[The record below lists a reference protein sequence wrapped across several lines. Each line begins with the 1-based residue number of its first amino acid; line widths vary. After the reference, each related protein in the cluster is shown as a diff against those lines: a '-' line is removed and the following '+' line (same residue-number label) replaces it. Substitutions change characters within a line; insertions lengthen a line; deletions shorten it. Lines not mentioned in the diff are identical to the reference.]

1 MTQTTE
7 TLPAQA
13 DLKPAD
19 AAWSCRFCGSG
30 SGVAVLDAGSQPASD
45 LFPAPTDPEPDP
57 EHPLV
62 MVMCTDCHLVQLES
76 DPTTPEEPR
85 GVEPAALIAQAEA
98 AVDQADSEGYIRP
111 GTRVF
116 EYPSPHGGSW
126 VEQLAR
132 RDMVEVTEGK
142 AELLVDIFGMMHDAD
157 QRAALEERISHMSD
171 DGVLLMQ
178 YHTVAAIVRSGIW
191 NALRHGHFAYYSTP
205 VLVEM
210 GRQLGLTAIGVW
222 EYSLYGGT
230 LLLAFAKDGSRW
242 GGQGADVTAMI
253 EREVARGDSRPG
265 VRRIA
270 GRGAVEFGVGDRG
283 LPGANHGPECVGRQG
298 TAPRRGRQ
306 RCCAARI
313 SRRIRSS
320 RWPMPPPASMAAP
333 CRATGFRSCHRPI
346 WWSCVRS
353 VCCCSSLTCCRRCAR
368 RLPAIESNGGR
379 WVVLDPMPREVEPVA
394 STRRSDGF
402 GTCVTAA
409 APGRLTTPVSPS

>member
-1 MTQTTE
+1 MTTTE
-7 TLPAQA
+7 TLTAEA
-13 DLKPAD
+13 ALKPAD
-19 AAWSCRFCGSG
+19 AAWACRFCGGLSG
-30 SGVAVLDAGSQPASD
+30 LTVLDAGSQPASD
-45 LFPAPTDPEPDP
+45 LFPAPSDPEPDP

-62 MVMCTDCHLVQLES
+62 MVMCADCHLVQLES

-98 AVDQADSEGYIRP
+98 AVEQAASAGYIRA
-111 GTRVF
+111 GTRVY

-142 AELLVDIFGMMHDAD
+142 AELLVDIFGMMHDTD
-157 QRAALEERISHMSD
+157 QRAALEERISHMTD
-171 DGVLLMQ
+171 DAVLLMQ

-242 GGQGADVTAMI
+242 GGQGEDVTAMI
-253 EREVARGDSRPG
+253 EREVDEGILDRVYVATLGQALSSSVSAIEAYLAETTEQGISVGGYGAASRTS
-265 VRRIA
+265 A
-270 GRGAVEFGVGDRG
+270 
-283 LPGANHGPECVGRQG
+283 L
-298 TAPRRGRQ
+298 
-306 RCCAARI
+306 
-313 SRRIRSS
+313 
-320 RWPMPPPASMAAP
+320 
-333 CRATGFRSCHRPI
+333 
-346 WWSCVRS
+346 
-353 VCCCSSLTCCRRCAR
+353 LRCAHITKNQVIAVADASIGKHGR
-368 RLPAIESNGGR
+368 TMPGNRIPIVSPADLVELRPERVLLFVPDLLPEVRKALPDIERNGGR

-394 STRRSDGF
+394 
-402 GTCVTAA
+402 
-409 APGRLTTPVSPS
+409 